1 METANSALSIL
12 PQTKEQ
18 IEHFSNMLISE
29 IQNGQVD
36 PLELLKHQKSIE
48 KVFEKIKD
56 DLRKASIDVAE
67 KYGKGKFGLHGANFE
82 VKEMGVKYDYKHC
95 NDKVWEKLE
104 KDKKDRETFLKS
116 LTTVITI
123 VDEETGEAVTVYP
136 PLKTS
141 TTSVVVS
148 L

>member
-1 METANSALSIL
+1 MESANSALSIL

-18 IEHFSNMLISE
+18 IEQFSNMLIAE
-29 IQNGQVD
+29 IHNGQVD
-36 PLELLKHQKSIE
+36 PLELLKNQKAIE

-116 LTTVITI
+116 LTTSITI
-123 VDEETGEAVTVYP
+123 VDEETGEAVTVFP